1 MLRRSEARVE
11 RHSFLPKLLVV
22 PFWSRLVSTLPPQTG
37 SSNPEC
43 EPTIDR
49 SAADSAKGPR
59 LQRIRVA
66 LFLLEAVAER
76 ENVQAYA
83 AVEAHGD
90 AFLATA
96 RADASTAYSEE
107 DKNYDADGTFTFA
120 SDAVLNSIVIFLD
133 QWLNWKFSKTL
144 RFGFYTTV
152 AIGKE
157 KNAGRAKDLG
167 LTLPGKPII
176 GLLLS
181 RDYSDP
187 NLLPCIRALV
197 LHEYEQQY
205 SNKQSTGHLA
215 AINGWDEQSWK
226 DFFALV
232 SWLFGDA
239 DDTVAWNGLV
249 DAVKK
254 CRFYNESHEGKESII
269 ASALLDL
276 FDQKQLAGDFGERF
290 VHASEVDVLY
300 RRVASGELAGID
312 PTWRQWQGIPSPTD
326 TRNVGE
332 KLIAACPTLSKD
344 TLTRYQRRTAA
355 GLAELE
361 EHAQDKNVIAMRF
374 QIYDVCEEAV
384 SALAAQAS
392 VLTEAE
398 LDVELKKLSTLA
410 LERVRQRATEYG
422 YSYKTE
428 AFVHGVVLEL
438 FDSCFL
444 AFDRRAP

>member
-1 MLRRSEARVE
+1 
-11 RHSFLPKLLVV
+11 V
-22 PFWSRLVSTLPPQTG
+22 PFWSRLVSALTPTMG
-37 SSNPEC
+37 SAAC

-49 SAADSAKGPR
+49 SAADAAKGPR

-76 ENVQAYA
+76 ENIQAYA

-90 AFLATA
+90 TFLATA
-96 RADASTAYSEE
+96 RADGSAAYSEE
-107 DKNYDADGTFTFA
+107 EKNYEADGSFTFA
-120 SDAVLNSIVIFLD
+120 SEMVLNSVVIFID
-133 QWLNWKFSKTL
+133 QWLNWKFSKAL

-157 KNAGRAKDLG
+157 KNSGRAKDLG
-167 LTLPGKPII
+167 LTLPDKPII
-176 GLLLS
+176 ELLRS

-187 NLLPCIRALV
+187 NLLPCIKALV
-197 LHEYEQQY
+197 LHEYGEQY
-205 SNKQSTGHLA
+205 SKGKSTGHLE
-215 AINGWDEQSWK
+215 AIKVWTDQSWK
-226 DFFALV
+226 DFFGLV
-232 SWLFGDA
+232 SWLFADA
-239 DDTVAWNGLV
+239 DETVAWNSLV
-249 DAVKK
+249 DTVKE
-254 CRFYNESHEGKESII
+254 CRFYNESHEGKESIV

-276 FDQKQLAGDFGERF
+276 FDQKQVADDFGDRF
-290 VHASEVDVLY
+290 VHASEVELLY
-300 RRVASGELAGID
+300 RKAAAGELTGID
-312 PTWRQWQGIPSPTD
+312 PTWRAWQGIPSPTD

-332 KLIAACPTLSKD
+332 KLTAACPTISKD
-344 TLTRYQRRTAA
+344 SLMRYQRRTAA
-355 GLAELE
+355 GLLELE

-384 SALAAQAS
+384 ATLAARAS
-392 VLTEAE
+392 VLTEVQ

-410 LERVRQRATEYG
+410 LERVRHRAAEYG
-422 YSYKTE
+422 YSHKTE